1 MIVMAT
7 MFCFDRR
14 EQNCI
19 NLKAKHAAVMHT
31 FPIRV
36 IPTLSYDGKKSGQE
50 QLK

>member
-1 MIVMAT
+1 MAT

-36 IPTLSYDGKKSGQE
+36 IPTLSYNTMTGKKVVRNN
-50 QLK
+50 